1 VFVGCVSLISQTIIA
16 GFGSDAPYYLPVWAG
31 RVYEFVGCEVEI
43 FGEPALQ
50 DFGLYINTLGLA
62 KYVIASVLAKQ
73 SQRL

>member
-1 VFVGCVSLISQTIIA
+1 MG
-16 GFGSDAPYYLPVWAG
+16 G
-31 RVYEFVGCEVEI
+31 RVYEFVGFEVDI

>member
-1 VFVGCVSLISQTIIA
+1 MG
-16 GFGSDAPYYLPVWAG
+16 G
-31 RVYEFVGCEVEI
+31 RVYEFVGCEVDI